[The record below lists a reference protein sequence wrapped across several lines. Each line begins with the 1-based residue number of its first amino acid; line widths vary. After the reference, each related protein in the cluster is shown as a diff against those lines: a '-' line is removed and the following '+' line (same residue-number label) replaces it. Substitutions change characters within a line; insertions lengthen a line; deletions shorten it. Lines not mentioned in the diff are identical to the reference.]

1 MTMPPM
7 IHIRAHDYDRLL
19 HLAESARESLE
30 DTAFFL
36 RGELDR
42 AVIVAE
48 PEQESVQMGSRVR
61 FRDDGGRIHEVRLA
75 YPEESAPAEGRV
87 SIMTPVGS
95 ALIGLGTGATMQW
108 QDRNGRTRELMVLE
122 VGA

>member
-1 MTMPPM
+1 MTIPP

-19 HLAESARESLE
+19 HLAESAPLE

-36 RGELDR
+36 RRELDR

-61 FRDDGGRIHEVRLA
+61 FRDDGGRIHQLRLA
-75 YPEESAPAEGRV
+75 YPEESAPAEGSV

-95 ALIGLGTGATMQW
+95 ALIGLGAGATMQW
-108 QDRNGRTRELMVLE
+108 QDRNGRTRELTVLE